1 MPGIHDEPVEVVRR
15 GAAPEQFLLRA
26 RLYVVREVLARWVE
40 PSRWRW
46 AAPVQAYAGASAPVG
61 GSAGGGSAG
70 SGPGGWQV
78 PDVLP
83 RRQPA
88 GRSAVVGAA
97 DREVW
102 RVAAAA
108 GRNSAVLVFD
118 LCHDREESRWLATR
132 VEEDQL

>member
-15 GAAPEQFLLRA
+15 GGGPEQFLLRG

-40 PSRWRW
+40 PSGWRW
-46 AAPVQAYAGASAPVG
+46 AAPVQAFAGAGAP
-61 GSAGGGSAG
+61 AG
-70 SGPGGWQV
+70 GGWQV
-78 PDVLP
+78 PGVLP

-88 GRSAVVGAA
+88 GRNSVAGAT

-118 LCHDREESRWLATR
+118 LCHSGEESRWSATR
-132 VEEDQL
+132 VIEEDQS